1 MFICYIIVYVFNNT
15 VIILLVQ
22 LIEELTVEKN
32 NINIFTWIARVHHDS
47 SHLSSPTLLYQSGAQ
62 GASWNTPVTAD
73 IDTKTTI
80 LENMSLV

>member
-47 SHLSSPTLLYQSGAQ
+47 SHLSSPTLLCQSGAQ
-62 GASWNTPVTAD
+62 GAS
-73 IDTKTTI
+73 
-80 LENMSLV
+80 